1 MNSTPLG
8 NSINKYVPGGM
19 LYVTNKENEQ
29 FPLLCSSRV
38 TNFKCLIEHVSL
50 IGFKSDALF
59 FRFGFHSWILHQSPL
74 VEMYYNKKFVLNI
87 FIFGVIIC
95 KVIPTPVENSTD
107 FLRSSD
113 VANDTDSEEI
123 NQRSTP
129 KGNYSFR
136 KQAAFHKGIFP
147 TSSPIYIN
155 QTGEEHTDAEAIH
168 VSSPMTAHNH
178 PPNKIEIVTRH
189 YRKSSTQYVDR
200 ANRGK
205 IGSPQE
211 SKLQGE
217 HSASTDIMNTGAQVT
232 ESDSNIVTK
241 LMEAQSSFSNFREDA
256 IKPTD
261 FSTDGLASS
270 TNSTNGTITR
280 ILPDQH
286 EESQGNS
293 NSTDTP
299 RLEHDVLATGTEEYI
314 PIHKYRHVKNHTIEY
329 IPLHKYRNTKNRH
342 HLHHLNLGAIFLK
355 SSCSFITCRGAFDFI
370 IYEKFT
376 QLIFNNYRMYLTLW
390 ISEHMCANVKKNTI

>member
-1 MNSTPLG
+1 MNNSPCCVPLG
-8 NSINKYVPGGM
+8 F
-19 LYVTNKENEQ
+19 TNI
-29 FPLLCSSRV
+29 
-38 TNFKCLIEHVSL
+38 KCPIEHVSL
-50 IGFKSDALF
+50 KGFKSDALF
-59 FRFGFHSWILHQSPL
+59 FRFGFHCWILHQASL
-74 VEMYYNKKFVLNI
+74 VEMYYNRKLVLNI
-87 FIFGVIIC
+87 FTFGVIIC

-168 VSSPMTAHNH
+168 VSSPVAAHNH

-189 YRKSSTQYVDR
+189 YRKSSTQYVAR

-261 FSTDGLASS
+261 FSTDGVASS

-280 ILPDQH
+280 ILPVQH
-286 EESQGNS
+286 EEVQGSS

-299 RLEHDVLATGTEEYI
+299 RLEHIAIATGTVEYI
-314 PIHKYRHVKNHTIEY
+314 PIHKYRHMKNHTIEY
-329 IPLHKYRNTKNRH
+329 TPLHKYRNTKNRH
-342 HLHHLNLGAIFLK
+342 HLHHLNLGEIF
-355 SSCSFITCRGAFDFI
+355 FI
-370 IYEKFT
+370 IIMSFCFRQKCFRLIIFEEFT
-376 QLIFNNYRMYLTLW
+376 QLIF
-390 ISEHMCANVKKNTI
+390 